1 MLAYFWWIAAAIFFV
16 AEIFTPEAVLVF
28 AGLSAVCVAILDMLG
43 VQGIFVQGTVFV
55 ILSTILTYYMR
66 PFWMRLLNNKD
77 LKTGASALIGQEV
90 RVIEDI
96 NHQKLTGRVKIGAD
110 EFPAKSVDDS
120 VILAGRFAT
129 VKKIQGI
136 TLIVSQKEVHH
147 EK

>member
-1 MLAYFWWIAAAIFFV
+1 MLAYFWWIAAAVFFI
-16 AEIFTPEAVLVF
+16 AEIFTPGVVLVF
-28 AGLSAVCVAILDMLG
+28 AGLSAVCVAVLDMLG
-43 VQGIFVQGTVFV
+43 VQGVFVQGAVFV
-55 ILSTILTYYMR
+55 ILSAILTYYMR
-66 PFWMRLLNNKD
+66 PFWMRILNNKD

-110 EFPAKSVDDS
+110 EFPAKSGDDS
-120 VILAGRFAT
+120 VILAGHFAI

>member
-1 MLAYFWWIAAAIFFV
+1 MLAYFWWIAAAVFFI
-16 AEIFTPEAVLVF
+16 AEIFTPGAVLVF
-28 AGLSAVCVAILDMLG
+28 AGLSAVCVAVLDMLG
-43 VQGIFVQGTVFV
+43 VQGVFVQGAVFV

-66 PFWMRLLNNKD
+66 PFWMRILNNKD

-120 VILAGRFAT
+120 VILAGHFAI